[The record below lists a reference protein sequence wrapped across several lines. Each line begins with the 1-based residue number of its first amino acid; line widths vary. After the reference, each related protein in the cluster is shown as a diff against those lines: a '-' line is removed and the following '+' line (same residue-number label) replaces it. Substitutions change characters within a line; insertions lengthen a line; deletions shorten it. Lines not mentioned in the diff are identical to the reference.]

1 MKESSAS
8 RKTLNA
14 IKEALHLGI
23 PLSGAVA
30 AAACL
35 TGAAPGQAPAKAGN
49 QPKEA
54 SKSSVEESEKTI
66 SIDTMTL
73 SCRWGVTPGIT
84 YPPPTVVRV
93 KSYNVKAG
101 DTWESLAK
109 RHKTTF
115 EIMMRINDVPAGTVL
130 YVVVEAKKI
139 PENLKLRPGQRIY
152 VPVAAPA
159 RRPRY
164 VYVRKGREEAPRQE
178 LGRDPQEVGKAG
190 ERVGEENR
198 EPSPASADKPKK

>member
-1 MKESSAS
+1 MKKSSAS

-14 IKEALHLGI
+14 IREALRRGI
-23 PLSGAVA
+23 PLSGAVV

-54 SKSSVEESEKTI
+54 SKSSAGENESEKTI

-93 KSYNVKAG
+93 KSYTVKAG

-152 VPVAAPA
+152 VPVAVPA
-159 RRPRY
+159 RRP
-164 VYVRKGREEAPRQE
+164 
-178 LGRDPQEVGKAG
+178 
-190 ERVGEENR
+190 
-198 EPSPASADKPKK
+198 